1 MVLSMTGFGKAK
13 CVVTGK
19 QYSVEIKTLNSKS
32 LDLNFKIPPELREKE
47 IDIRKQFSDAIIR
60 GKVELYFLE
69 EKNIGGPSLLNLNWI
84 EQAYRELQQ
93 FTEQRNMMLGDVL
106 PSLLRMNEATKAE
119 LSNLSEN
126 DLLTIDQT
134 IQDAISSLQEFRK
147 QEGNALEKDLVEKI
161 NLIQKF
167 KKQLEPFEQ
176 PRINRLHEKIKEEIK
191 TLVSEKDINKDRL
204 EQEMI
209 YYIEKLDINE
219 EKVRLDT
226 HCQYFLEVLDEKNA
240 EKGKKLGF
248 ISQEIGREIN
258 TIGSKANDADMQ
270 KIVVLM
276 KDELEKIKE
285 QVNNVL

>member
-13 CVVTGK
+13 CVIAGR

-47 IDIRKQFSDAIIR
+47 IDIRKQFSEALIR

-69 EKNIGGPSLLNLNWI
+69 EKNSSQSSLLNLNWI
-84 EQAYRELQQ
+84 EQAYRELKQ
-93 FTEQRNMMLGDVL
+93 FSEQKNIALGDVL

-119 LSNLSEN
+119 LSG
-126 DLLTIDQT
+126 LTDQ
-134 IQDAISSLQEFRK
+134 DLQEVDKTLQEALGALQDFRK
-147 QEGNALEKDLVEKI
+147 QEGSALEKDLLEKI
-161 NLIQKF
+161 QMIQNL
-167 KKQLEPFEQ
+167 KKQLEPYEQ
-176 PRINRLHEKIKEEIK
+176 PRTEKIREKIKEEIK
-191 TLVSEKDINKDRL
+191 TLVAEIDMNKDRL

-226 HCQYFLEVLDEKNA
+226 HCIYFLEVLKDKSP

-248 ISQEIGREIN
+248 IAQEIGREIN
-258 TIGSKANDADMQ
+258 TIGSKANDAEMQ

>member
-13 CVVTGK
+13 CTVAGR

-32 LDLNFKIPPELREKE
+32 LDLNFKIPPELREQE
-47 IDIRKQFSDAIIR
+47 IEIRRLFTDTVIR
-60 GKVELYFLE
+60 GKVELYFQE
-69 EKNIGGPSLLNLNWI
+69 EKNNGASAILNLNWI
-84 EQAYRELQQ
+84 GQAYYELEQ
-93 FTEQRNMMLGDVL
+93 FAIQRNIQAGELL
-106 PSLLRMNEATKAE
+106 PALLRMNEATRTE
-119 LSNLSEN
+119 LANLTEE
-126 DLLTIDQT
+126 DLQTIDQT
-134 IQDAISSLQEFRK
+134 LKEALRSLQDFRR
-147 QEGNALEKDLVEKI
+147 QEGKALEKDLVDKI
-161 NLIQKF
+161 EMIQAL
-167 KKQLEPFEQ
+167 KKQLLPFEQ
-176 PRINRLHEKIKEEIK
+176 PRI
-191 TLVSEKDINKDRL
+191 DRL

-226 HCQYFLEVLDEKNA
+226 HCAYFLEILKEKNA

-248 ISQEIGREIN
+248 IAQEIGREVN

-276 KDELEKIKE
+276 KDELEKVKE